1 MCISIGRIWGKRKV
15 EQVMPWPHMPQLESP
30 ICPCH
35 ASQGR
40 QQEGQDLPSCCNSRI
55 CNKEIYWL
63 CTWVYTALI
72 YLKRAQV
79 SPCPCAVMQRCV
91 LHSLCYSQWCGSVLM
106 PREVIVAPS
115 SWSSGIAQLLGEE
128 KCLACNSA
136 VLGPHHK
143 HAGSWTSLTAAS
155 PLSQQC
161 PWVSWLQG
169 RSSPL
174 TPASPCCLSLVRL
187 PPRTNFFSCVNA
199 SFLCHWCLLC
209 SYLSIGVTYSRCHLT
224 VLPLSFPYTRY
235 NQSWMPFMPFPPLDQ
250 TCSICLVSSVLLPDL
265 QLLPLQC
272 TDFLATETL
281 SILPFCTH
289 SSLWKFVLC
298 FPAFSIESSYLFEW
312 NFLPFGL
319 KFPIH
324 WWLN

>member
-174 TPASPCCLSLVRL
+174 TPALAAFSCSASPTHQLLFLCKCLFSVSLMSALLLSFHWSSLL
-187 PPRTNFFSCVNA
+187 PVPPHCFTSFFSI
-199 SFLCHWCLLC
+199 HK
-209 SYLSIGVTYSRCHLT
+209 I
-224 VLPLSFPYTRY
+224 
-235 NQSWMPFMPFPPLDQ
+235 Q
-250 TCSICLVSSVLLPDL
+250 SVLDA
-265 QLLPLQC
+265 
-272 TDFLATETL
+272 FHAL
-281 SILPFCTH
+281 SSTRPNL
-289 SSLWKFVLC
+289 
-298 FPAFSIESSYLFEW
+298 
-312 NFLPFGL
+312 
-319 KFPIH
+319 
-324 WWLN
+324 